1 MEKFYRTNFRHKNRK
16 LFLTDDKIETLQLTN
31 FPSTIMFYIVW
42 LYLIRIFNMYTLLF
56 YVPFCVTFFK
66 NNFVFLTKNRSSL

>member
-1 MEKFYRTNFRHKNRK
+1 MENFYRTNFRHKNRK
-16 LFLTDDKIETLQLTN
+16 LYLTDDKIETLQLTD

-42 LYLIRIFNMYTLLF
+42 LYLIRIFNMYTLQ
-56 YVPFCVTFFK
+56 VPFCVTFFK